1 MSLVQVHVLF
11 LSKRGKINYFLKL
24 PKKSF
29 GLQNSTFILKN
40 ESCQS
45 LQTFLV
51 ELKCLAVKQ
60 LSCML
65 LDKYKRNKYCSHKLL
80 ILKLLLT

>member
-1 MSLVQVHVLF
+1 MSLVQVHVKEVKLITF
-11 LSKRGKINYFLKL
+11 LNC

-40 ESCQS
+40 ESCQR
-45 LQTFLV
+45 LQAFLV
-51 ELKCLAVKQ
+51 ELKCLTVKQ

-65 LDKYKRNKYCSHKLL
+65 LDKYKRNKYSSHKLL
-80 ILKLLLT
+80 ILKILLT